1 MVLFEVELEDITA
14 LPGRVWRGVK
24 RLPRTLIDRAGLH
37 SRLRAVAIGRTIGA
51 RHRRGQ
57 MGLPI
62 QIILTRQLAGYL
74 SVPLF
79 LVDPKGDLLFYNEPA
94 EAILGRRFD
103 ETGAMPAAVWSAM
116 LPALDDRGQPI
127 PSADR
132 PLMITL
138 TQHRPVYKRF
148 FLQGMNGVRRQIE
161 VAAIPIVGLQG
172 EFLGAAALFWE
183 IK

>member
-1 MVLFEVELEDITA
+1 MA
-14 LPGRVWRGVK
+14 
-24 RLPRTLIDRAGLH
+24 
-37 SRLRAVAIGRTIGA
+37 
-51 RHRRGQ
+51 
-57 MGLPI
+57 LPI

-103 ETGAMPAAVWSAM
+103 ETGAMPAAVWSSIFT
-116 LPALDDRGQPI
+116 PVDEDGRPI
-127 PSADR
+127 PPEEL

-138 TQHRPVYKRF
+138 TDQRPAYRRF
-148 FLQGMNGVRRQIE
+148 FIQGMNGVRRHIE
-161 VAAIPIVGLQG
+161 VASIPIAGLKG

-183 IK
+183 IAESCA